1 MITAEL
7 TKKMVDFYCGNQ
19 HDIDHFLK
27 VYAYAKTIGEC
38 EGLDRTTQTTLEA
51 AAILHDIACPL
62 CREKYGHA
70 DGAHQEQ
77 EGPALA
83 VQFLKDSGL
92 SQDCV
97 ERVAYLVGHHH
108 TPEGVDGP
116 DYQILLEAD
125 YLVNAGE
132 SGYTREHIERT
143 MKNMFKTETGT
154 ALLKSIYLSKNQ
166 PG

>member
-1 MITAEL
+1 MAIADITRKMI
-7 TKKMVDFYCGNQ
+7 DFYHGSL
-19 HDIDHFLK
+19 HDINHFLK

-38 EGLDRTTQTTLEA
+38 ERLDEATQITLETA
-51 AAILHDIACPL
+51 SVLHDIACPL

-83 VQFLKDSGL
+83 IQLLKDSGL
-92 SQDCV
+92 PQACAD
-97 ERVAYLVGHHH
+97 RVAYLVGHHH

-125 YLVNAGE
+125 YLVNADEGK
-132 SGYTREHIERT
+132 YTREHIERT
-143 MKNMFKTETGT
+143 LKNVFKTPTGV
-154 ALLKSIYLSKNQ
+154 ALLKSIYLENMN
-166 PG
+166 